1 MGYQIGIDVGG
12 TFTDFVLVRPDGT
25 FELGKSPT
33 TPQDESRG
41 VITGLQTL
49 AAGEGLTLT
58 DLLRATDAIVHGTTT
73 ADNTL
78 IEMSG
83 APTGLITTEGHRD
96 EMEIRRGWREDIWD
110 IHLEAPEP
118 IAKRRH
124 RIGIPGRLDH
134 KGNVIVPLDEEAAR
148 RAARRLRDMGIDSV
162 AVCLL
167 FSFLDPTWE
176 RRVGEIVAEEHPDA
190 LVSLSHEVAPSPPEF
205 ERTSTTLVN
214 AYVGPRV
221 VDYLRNLE
229 TALEGEGYGHQLLVM
244 LSNGGI
250 ATVDAV
256 CHRPITV
263 LASGP
268 AGGVVGAADSGRTA
282 GSTDF
287 ISVDMGG
294 TSYDVCLA
302 KGGKPQVKSFWNWVH
317 RYCITIPV
325 VDVLS
330 IGAGGGS
337 IAEVKA
343 GGLRIGPESA
353 GADPGPICY
362 GKGGTKVTV
371 TDANL
376 YLGYLNPDAICGGS
390 FGLSGESVAPAIEEQ
405 IALPL
410 DLSVTEAAA
419 GIFRLTNA
427 QMNQAIERVSSERG
441 HDPRRFDLIAFGGNG
456 GIHAPAQALDLG
468 FPRVVVPK
476 AAPAL
481 SALGIL
487 LADHVVDRAK
497 GYITPVEAMDVD
509 LANTI
514 ISEMRSEAEKELS
527 NANVPSHLVG
537 ISATAAC
544 RYPGQTFTIDV
555 PVHLVEE
562 VVTETSRVNLSEDF
576 HRLHRELHTYAK
588 TDEPV
593 IMVELKVRATGATPR
608 PTIAP
613 LPSAGKGSAD
623 ARRTSRKAFFDGTFV
638 DVPVYDGTCLHP
650 DHEIE
655 GPAIVEEPFTTIV
668 IQGSQKA
675 VVDAFGNYVIT
686 QGGAS

>member
-25 FELGKSPT
+25 FDLTKTAT
-33 TPQDESRG
+33 TPYDESKG
-41 VITGLQTL
+41 VVAGLGDM
-49 AAGEGLTLT
+49 AAAEGLSLA
-58 DLLRATDAIVHGTTT
+58 DLLHATDAIVHGTTT

-78 IEMSG
+78 IQMNG
-83 APTGLITTEGHRD
+83 AATGLITTEGHRD
-96 EMEIRRGWREDIWD
+96 EIEIRRGWREDIWD
-110 IHLEAPEP
+110 IHLGPPEP
-118 IAKRRH
+118 IARRRH
-124 RIGIPGRLDH
+124 RIGVPGRLDH
-134 KGNVIVPLDEEAAR
+134 KGNVLVPLDEEAAR
-148 RAARRLRDMGIDSV
+148 AAARRLRAMGIDSI
-162 AVCLL
+162 AVTLL
-167 FSFLDPTWE
+167 FSFVDPTWE
-176 RRVGEIVAEEHPDA
+176 ARVGEIIAEEFPDA
-190 LVSLSHEVAPSPPEF
+190 LVSLSHEVAPSAPEF

-214 AYVGPRV
+214 AYIGPRV
-221 VDYLRNLE
+221 VEYLQRLE
-229 TALEGEGYGHQLLVM
+229 EELEKAGYAHQLLVM

-250 ATVDAV
+250 ATVEAV

-268 AGGVVGAADSGRTA
+268 AGGVVGAADTGRTA

-302 KGGKPQVKSFWNWVH
+302 RGGQPDVKSFWNWIH
-317 RYCITIPV
+317 RYLITIPV

-371 TDANL
+371 TDANV
-376 YLGYLNPDAICGGS
+376 YLGYLNPEAICGGR
-390 FGLSGESVAPAIEEQ
+390 FALSAERVADSINDQ
-405 IALPL
+405 IAGPL
-410 DLSVTEAAA
+410 GISVTEAAA

-427 QMNQAIERVSSERG
+427 QMNQAIQRVSSERG

-456 GIHAPAQALDLG
+456 GVHAPAQALDLG
-468 FPRVVVPK
+468 FPRVLVPK

-497 GYITPVEAMDVD
+497 GCVSQVERLDLG
-509 LANTI
+509 LANSI
-514 ISEMRSEAEKELS
+514 LAEMRLEAEKELA
-527 NANVPSHLVG
+527 NANVAHHQIG
-537 ISATAAC
+537 HTATAAC
-544 RYPGQTFTIDV
+544 RYPGQTFTLDV
-555 PVHLVEE
+555 PVHLDEDTF
-562 VVTETSRVNLSEDF
+562 TEKSRSALVADF
-576 HRLHRELHTYAK
+576 HRLHEELHTFA
-588 TDEPV
+588 TRDEPV
-593 IMVELKVRATGATPR
+593 IIVELKLRATGETPR
-608 PTIAP
+608 PRIAP
-613 LPSAGKGSAD
+613 LPAADTSVSDAEKG
-623 ARRTSRKAFFDGTFV
+623 RRKAYFDGDFV
-638 DVPVYDGTCLHP
+638 DVAVYDGTKLLP
-650 DHEIE
+650 DHEIA
-655 GPAIVEEPFTTIV
+655 GPAIVEETFTTV
-668 IQGSQKA
+668 VLQPSQTA

-686 QGGAS
+686 GGAA